1 MDNTEKE
8 IDKYIQH
15 IKDSHEREVMS
26 GKMVCHDGDCGI
38 YGCNV
43 PVCTCGL
50 LHKLLPF
57 AAGHYEETIK
67 LYPKYEKD
75 LEKQSVWEMLDQ
87 YVDKEEILKLVKP
100 LKDMP
105 PISDEELE
113 KIFRKN
119 GWTVE

>member
-57 AAGHYEETIK
+57 AAGHYEEAMK
-67 LYPKYEKD
+67 L
-75 LEKQSVWEMLDQ
+75 
-87 YVDKEEILKLVKP
+87 
-100 LKDMP
+100 
-105 PISDEELE
+105 
-113 KIFRKN
+113 
-119 GWTVE
+119 